1 MDTGLRFIALVD
13 IALRGHTAFRQG
25 KMLELHRR
33 TSVVGKITG
42 IVGTAVPFGETRGK
56 KSEERCR
63 EARDR
68 SAAFSNYISSSFCG
82 IMTRLTSVMV
92 KSYNYSAPSST
103 VFVKH
108 QLAQKYPSRLKT
120 AALI

>member
-1 MDTGLRFIALVD
+1 MDASLRFIALVD

-56 KSEERCR
+56 IRGKMQ
-63 EARDR
+63 R
-68 SAAFSNYISSSFCG
+68 SARQISSFFKLHFLLLLRNHDKTDFG
-82 IMTRLTSVMV
+82 HGKIL
-92 KSYNYSAPSST
+92 
-103 VFVKH
+103 
-108 QLAQKYPSRLKT
+108 QL
-120 AALI
+120 